1 MVLNSN
7 PTLVVLIVGGGRDTL
22 APLLPQALNLPMA
35 LQGPHALSFKRLT
48 KFVAPNVLTQVLLMN
63 ALQDHA
69 KEGFVVAKK
78 DRRRLMME
86 SRVMTDMGNAMNAIE
101 MVLARLAQS
110 GLHFLNGATH
120 MNVSSVK

>member
-1 MVLNSN
+1 MLFRS
-7 PTLVVLIVGGGRDTL
+7 
-22 APLLPQALNLPMA
+22 
-35 LQGPHALSFKRLT
+35 RLT